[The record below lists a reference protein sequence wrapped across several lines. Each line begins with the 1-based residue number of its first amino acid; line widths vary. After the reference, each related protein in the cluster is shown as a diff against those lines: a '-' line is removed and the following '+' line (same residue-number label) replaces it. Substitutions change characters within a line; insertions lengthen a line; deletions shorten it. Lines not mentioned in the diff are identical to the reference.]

1 MALLKIRKEEF
12 DLDVAVIHIAGDD
25 VLADLVRKL
34 SQQIA
39 VQGGFW
45 VRHQERGLTGSA
57 HSLRWIPARNCEV
70 TATFD
75 GEVPE
80 DLATIAILNA

>member
-1 MALLKIRKEEF
+1 MALLKVRKEEF
-12 DLDVAVIHIAGDD
+12 DLDIAVIHIAGDD
-25 VLADLVRKL
+25 ALADLVRKI

-45 VRHQERGLTGSA
+45 IRHQERGLSGSA
-57 HSLRWIPARNCEV
+57 HSLRWIPARGCEV

-75 GEVPE
+75 GDIPA
-80 DLATIAILNA
+80 DIATIAVADA

>member
-12 DLDVAVIHIAGDD
+12 DLDIAVIHIAGDEA
-25 VLADLVRKL
+25 LADLVRKI

-45 VRHQERGLTGSA
+45 VRHQERGLSGSA

-75 GEVPE
+75 GEVPA
-80 DLATIAILNA
+80 DLVSIAVLDA